1 MAQTTR
7 GEMLSSNLSS
17 APSTSF
23 SVPESSPDFDPL
35 EPDVDGTGDTSPSID
50 YAGYEGID
58 WNRLAG
64 FSIRKHRKRARTGW
78 VWEHGFDIENTDSGH
93 RYWLCKLCHRK
104 KTTITHMYD
113 AASTSQANSHMEE
126 VHHVCKGGPM
136 LPQRKKQR
144 TLLNMVD
151 LDTHQPKDQAL
162 MNAFISSFDPLRF
175 QHLLIRWV
183 SCDNIPFH
191 KLESPYFRDLMAY
204 ANSAIVDSGSV
215 PTHST
220 IRDWIV
226 RSFNR
231 HKGVVTELLRRSLSR
246 INVSFDAWSSRKFMS
261 LLGLTV
267 HFLDDEGNFRT
278 FLLGLPRIE
287 GRHCGENLAD
297 RVSEIL
303 HEYGLEDRV
312 GYFVTDNAESNDTC
326 LEDLGRE
333 LGFKKQHRRLRCCG
347 HIINLVARS
356 ILFGTDADAFEEDCQ
371 ADKEIQDEVKLWRS
385 KGPIGKLH
393 NTVHWVERSGQRIE
407 RLHKLQSI
415 ENTALGLEDKTTYDV
430 VMDNATR
437 WNSSE
442 AMMERAYTLR
452 NALDSLVQAEVTEW
466 SQYVARR
473 TQNGA
478 KPMPKKCR
486 KKPTI
491 VDDRM
496 AAEDWSVIAEYLA
509 ILKPLKIATK
519 RLEGRPREG
528 KFGAIWEVLLTMEWL
543 LKHLEE
549 AKLQHE
555 RDEEPYLRIGCNL
568 GWMKLDQ
575 YYALTEDSPAYLA
588 SLVLHPAFRW
598 STVESQ
604 WSDHPDWLTRGR
616 TAVQELWE
624 EYRSLPIEQDT
635 IPEQPTVSRMTTDL
649 DDFMA
654 SIRKLG
660 AQPAPSVCSVRD
672 EYAEWVASTDP
683 GDCLVDDPIQ
693 YWLLRRR
700 QYPRL
705 SRMAIDLFSIPAMSS
720 EPERIFSLAG
730 QMVTAQRGR
739 LKADLI
745 GAAQCL
751 SSWEKNRGFPY
762 PNQIKLDP
770 GFDLIY
776 LFASLVQRQCGDDQ
790 AAFRRALGELR
801 LLQLSHESWKLL
813 SGRVQ
818 AKLDDQEVAT
828 FADALRV
835 YATKARVNEY
845 NHYHLDRLSRPVI
858 QVIATNVGSGAAA
871 APDDKAG
878 NLAKQFPV
886 CIGAR
891 LMLTCNLWQQVGLC
905 NGARGTV
912 YDIGWA
918 PGADPI
924 RDQPC
929 VIMMEFDKYT
939 GPAFLTTADGRQIV
953 PILPVDRDFLVGATL
968 CTRTQFPLTV
978 CYAITIHKSQSITED
993 KIVTD
998 LSCRDFQTGLSYVA
1012 VSRVKTLQGLM
1023 LDAPFDRNHL
1033 TYASPRKV
1041 SR

>member
-730 QMVTAQRGR
+730 QMSKETLQALLALSELPDLDGLGSHGGAEQSKLLRHVLEDYNIWNKSGFYTGDNHGSNDKLCRLLGEHLQARGINWEPRKQRIRCHGHVIN
-739 LKADLI
+739 LAVQAFLFIDSKE
-745 GAAQCL
+745 AA
-751 SSWEKNRGFPY
+751 R
-762 PNQIKLDP
+762 
-770 GFDLIY
+770 
-776 LFASLVQRQCGDDQ
+776 ASLEQIEGDDEIAFGPLGKIHNISVHMRENDYRWNLFKKRAGRSLGLDNDTRWNSWFLLLDVAFNLQEHVDWYQRRYYENLQDDYLAPNEWCILRETRAFLQPFCKITQLTEGRYATLDRTLFTMDVLHRHYTQ
-790 AAFRRALGELR
+790 AF
-801 LLQLSHESWKLL
+801 QKHH
-813 SGRVQ
+813 
-818 AKLDDQEVAT
+818 DNH
-828 FADALRV
+828 ALR
-835 YATKARVNEY
+835 
-845 NHYHLDRLSRPVI
+845 SC
-858 QVIATNVGSGAAA
+858 IAAS
-871 APDDKAG
+871 
-878 NLAKQFPV
+878 
-886 CIGAR
+886 
-891 LMLTCNLWQQVGLC
+891 
-905 NGARGTV
+905 
-912 YDIGWA
+912 WA
-918 PGADPI
+918 
-924 RDQPC
+924 
-929 VIMMEFDKYT
+929 VFDNY
-939 GPAFLTTADGRQIV
+939 
-953 PILPVDRDFLVGATL
+953 
-968 CTRTQFPLTV
+968 
-978 CYAITIHKSQSITED
+978 
-993 KIVTD
+993 
-998 LSCRDFQTGLSYVA
+998 
-1012 VSRVKTLQGLM
+1012 
-1023 LDAPFDRNHL
+1023 
-1033 TYASPRKV
+1033 
-1041 SR
+1041 

>member
-1 MAQTTR
+1 MAQPAR
-7 GEMLSSNLSS
+7 GE
-17 APSTSF
+17 APSVALSRASASF
-23 SVPESSPDFDPL
+23 SVPESSPDLDSV
-35 EPDVDGTGDTSPSID
+35 EPGVDATGDTSPSID
-50 YAGYEGID
+50 YIGYEGID

-64 FSIRKHRKRARTGW
+64 FSIRKYRKRARTGW
-78 VWEHGFDIENTDSGH
+78 VWEHGFDIEKNDSGH
-93 RYWLCKLCHRK
+93 RFWLCKACHRK
-104 KTTITHMYD
+104 KATITHMYD

-126 VHHVCKGGPM
+126 IHHINRGGPM

-144 TLLNMVD
+144 TLFDMVD
-151 LDTHQPKDQAL
+151 LDSHRPKDQAL
-162 MNAFISSFDPLRF
+162 MNAFISSFEPLRF

-183 SCDNIPFH
+183 ACDNIPFH

-204 ANSAIVDSGSV
+204 ANSAIADSGSI

-231 HKGVVTELLRRSLSR
+231 HKGVVTELLCRSLSR
-246 INVSFDAWSSRKFMS
+246 INVSFDAWSSRKFTS

-267 HFLDDEGNFRT
+267 HFLDDEGKFRT

-287 GRHCGENLAD
+287 GRHCGENFAG
-297 RVSEIL
+297 RVSEII
-303 HEYGLEDRV
+303 HEYGFEDRV

-326 LEDLGRE
+326 LEDLGIE

-393 NTVHWVERSGQRIE
+393 NIVHWVERSGQRIE

-415 ENTALGLEDKTTYDV
+415 ENTALGFEDKTTYDV

-442 AMMERAYTLR
+442 AMMERGYMLR

-466 SQYVARR
+466 NQYVARR

-486 KKPTI
+486 KKPAI

-604 WSDHPDWLTRGR
+604 WSDHPDWLARGR
-616 TAVQELWE
+616 VAVQELWE
-624 EYRSLPIEQDT
+624 EYRSLPVEQDT
-635 IPEQPTVSRMTTDL
+635 IPEQPTVARKTTDL
-649 DDFMA
+649 DDFMT

-660 AQPAPSVCSVRD
+660 AQPAPSVCSMRD

-751 SSWEKNRGFPY
+751 SSWEK
-762 PNQIKLDP
+762 
-770 GFDLIY
+770 
-776 LFASLVQRQCGDDQ
+776 
-790 AAFRRALGELR
+790 
-801 LLQLSHESWKLL
+801 
-813 SGRVQ
+813 SG
-818 AKLDDQEVAT
+818 
-828 FADALRV
+828 
-835 YATKARVNEY
+835 
-845 NHYHLDRLSRPVI
+845 VI
-858 QVIATNVGSGAAA
+858 QIS
-871 APDDKAG
+871 K
-878 NLAKQFPV
+878 
-886 CIGAR
+886 
-891 LMLTCNLWQQVGLC
+891 
-905 NGARGTV
+905 
-912 YDIGWA
+912 
-918 PGADPI
+918 
-924 RDQPC
+924 
-929 VIMMEFDKYT
+929 
-939 GPAFLTTADGRQIV
+939 
-953 PILPVDRDFLVGATL
+953 
-968 CTRTQFPLTV
+968 
-978 CYAITIHKSQSITED
+978 
-993 KIVTD
+993 
-998 LSCRDFQTGLSYVA
+998 
-1012 VSRVKTLQGLM
+1012 
-1023 LDAPFDRNHL
+1023 
-1033 TYASPRKV
+1033 
-1041 SR
+1041 

>member
-1 MAQTTR
+1 MTLAEVINEGLPRAAWSTIATRPAGPARLSLAYALLLAQMFLGFILAIVLVSTSQSFTDIFVPEFARAKSITYVRISSFSTFSSAVEAAIAAASRALDQPDVPLLLSSVKFAVNIVLDLLLISTFHVRTEDPTVEMQAGIQLTCNMAAALLSVLYFVFKNASCRQDPGITTENTYSKMAQTTR

-17 APSTSF
+17 APSTTF

-144 TLLNMVD
+144 TLLDMVD

-183 SCDNIPFH
+183 ACDNIPFH
-191 KLESPYFRDLMAY
+191 KLESPYFRDLLAY

-303 HEYGLEDRV
+303 HEYGFEDRV

-528 KFGAIWEVLLTMEWL
+528 RFGAIWEVLLTMEWL

-751 SSWEKNRGFPY
+751 SSWEK
-762 PNQIKLDP
+762 
-770 GFDLIY
+770 
-776 LFASLVQRQCGDDQ
+776 
-790 AAFRRALGELR
+790 
-801 LLQLSHESWKLL
+801 
-813 SGRVQ
+813 
-818 AKLDDQEVAT
+818 
-828 FADALRV
+828 
-835 YATKARVNEY
+835 
-845 NHYHLDRLSRPVI
+845 
-858 QVIATNVGSGAAA
+858 SGA
-871 APDDKAG
+871 
-878 NLAKQFPV
+878 
-886 CIGAR
+886 I
-891 LMLTCNLWQQVGLC
+891 
-905 NGARGTV
+905 
-912 YDIGWA
+912 
-918 PGADPI
+918 
-924 RDQPC
+924 
-929 VIMMEFDKYT
+929 
-939 GPAFLTTADGRQIV
+939 QIS
-953 PILPVDRDFLVGATL
+953 
-968 CTRTQFPLTV
+968 
-978 CYAITIHKSQSITED
+978 K
-993 KIVTD
+993 
-998 LSCRDFQTGLSYVA
+998 
-1012 VSRVKTLQGLM
+1012 
-1023 LDAPFDRNHL
+1023 
-1033 TYASPRKV
+1033 
-1041 SR
+1041 

>member
-660 AQPAPSVCSVRD
+660 AQPAPSV
-672 EYAEWVASTDP
+672 
-683 GDCLVDDPIQ
+683 Q
-693 YWLLRRR
+693 
-700 QYPRL
+700 
-705 SRMAIDLFSIPAMSS
+705 
-720 EPERIFSLAG
+720 
-730 QMVTAQRGR
+730 
-739 LKADLI
+739 
-745 GAAQCL
+745 
-751 SSWEKNRGFPY
+751 
-762 PNQIKLDP
+762 
-770 GFDLIY
+770 
-776 LFASLVQRQCGDDQ
+776 
-790 AAFRRALGELR
+790 
-801 LLQLSHESWKLL
+801 
-813 SGRVQ
+813 
-818 AKLDDQEVAT
+818 
-828 FADALRV
+828 
-835 YATKARVNEY
+835 
-845 NHYHLDRLSRPVI
+845 
-858 QVIATNVGSGAAA
+858 
-871 APDDKAG
+871 
-878 NLAKQFPV
+878 
-886 CIGAR
+886 
-891 LMLTCNLWQQVGLC
+891 
-905 NGARGTV
+905 
-912 YDIGWA
+912 
-918 PGADPI
+918 
-924 RDQPC
+924 
-929 VIMMEFDKYT
+929 
-939 GPAFLTTADGRQIV
+939 
-953 PILPVDRDFLVGATL
+953 
-968 CTRTQFPLTV
+968 
-978 CYAITIHKSQSITED
+978 
-993 KIVTD
+993 
-998 LSCRDFQTGLSYVA
+998 
-1012 VSRVKTLQGLM
+1012 
-1023 LDAPFDRNHL
+1023 
-1033 TYASPRKV
+1033 
-1041 SR
+1041 

>member
-7 GEMLSSNLSS
+7 GEINLSS
-17 APSTSF
+17 APSTTF

-50 YAGYEGID
+50 YAG
-58 WNRLAG
+58 
-64 FSIRKHRKRARTGW
+64 KRARTGW
-78 VWEHGFDIENTDSGH
+78 VWEHGFDIENTNSGH
-93 RYWLCKLCHRK
+93 RYWLCKF
-104 KTTITHMYD
+104 
-113 AASTSQANSHMEE
+113 QANSHMEE

-144 TLLNMVD
+144 TLLDMVD

-183 SCDNIPFH
+183 
-191 KLESPYFRDLMAY
+191 A
-204 ANSAIVDSGSV
+204 AIVDSGSV

-231 HKGVVTELLRRSLSR
+231 
-246 INVSFDAWSSRKFMS
+246 
-261 LLGLTV
+261 
-267 HFLDDEGNFRT
+267 NFRT

-303 HEYGLEDRV
+303 HEYGFEDRV

-326 LEDLGRE
+326 LEDLGP
-333 LGFKKQHRRLRCCG
+333 
-347 HIINLVARS
+347 
-356 ILFGTDADAFEEDCQ
+356 
-371 ADKEIQDEVKLWRS
+371 DKEIQDEVKLWRS

-407 RLHKLQSI
+407 RLHKPQSI

-442 AMMERAYTLR
+442 AMMER
-452 NALDSLVQAEVTEW
+452 EW

-528 KFGAIWEVLLTMEWL
+528 KSGAIWEVLLTMEWL

-660 AQPAPSVCSVRD
+660 AQPAPSSLVLYSRLHLILRNRFYLKLVLGMIITNAIILHVPIIVLMFGANSPQARIFEFPYSVY
-672 EYAEWVASTDP
+672 EK
-683 GDCLVDDPIQ
+683 IQ
-693 YWLLRRR
+693 VT
-700 QYPRL
+700 
-705 SRMAIDLFSIPAMSS
+705 
-720 EPERIFSLAG
+720 IFSL
-730 QMVTAQRGR
+730 QEIFISIIY
-739 LKADLI
+739 LKA
-745 GAAQCL
+745 C
-751 SSWEKNRGFPY
+751 
-762 PNQIKLDP
+762 
-770 GFDLIY
+770 
-776 LFASLVQRQCGDDQ
+776 AS
-790 AAFRRALGELR
+790 FF
-801 LLQLSHESWKLL
+801 
-813 SGRVQ
+813 RVQ
-818 AKLDDQEVAT
+818 
-828 FADALRV
+828 DAL
-835 YATKARVNEY
+835 
-845 NHYHLDRLSRPVI
+845 HG
-858 QVIATNVGSGAAA
+858 GSA
-871 APDDKAG
+871 
-878 NLAKQFPV
+878 
-886 CIGAR
+886 
-891 LMLTCNLWQQVGLC
+891 
-905 NGARGTV
+905 
-912 YDIGWA
+912 
-918 PGADPI
+918 
-924 RDQPC
+924 
-929 VIMMEFDKYT
+929 
-939 GPAFLTTADGRQIV
+939 RQI
-953 PILPVDRDFLVGATL
+953 
-968 CTRTQFPLTV
+968 
-978 CYAITIHKSQSITED
+978 
-993 KIVTD
+993 
-998 LSCRDFQTGLSYVA
+998 
-1012 VSRVKTLQGLM
+1012 
-1023 LDAPFDRNHL
+1023 RNHL
-1033 TYASPRKV
+1033 WLVNVVAILLDIPILVLEYANLYVYQTAYKALVYSIKLKLEFNILNRLIEVTKNRDHGSSSHKGLGTKDGAPIHMESLKGVNGNHGTLSTSQAYAYSSGDGRRSMGKSRSDNEVLMTTEIVVHRLKRMDEDSDDADRK
-1041 SR
+1041 SMTGDGSQRGTRRAIDASSKTSSEINLTTREY